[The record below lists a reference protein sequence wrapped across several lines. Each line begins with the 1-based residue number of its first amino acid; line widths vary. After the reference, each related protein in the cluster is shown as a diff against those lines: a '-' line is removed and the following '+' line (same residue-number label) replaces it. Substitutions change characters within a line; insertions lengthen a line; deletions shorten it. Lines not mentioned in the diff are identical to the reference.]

1 MIFSHC
7 LIIQSIFPSIIF
19 IFSFQVVSDSSMIFH
34 LVAYCET
41 PFLLIIYKHKK
52 VFQMGLNHGFG
63 SGSGWIRFFADP
75 DPDLKKTQIRIRL
88 YFQCCGAKLFIFGSS
103 LAPIFSLFWLWL
115 QLCLQPLKNG
125 KFLFNKIKT
134 VLQK

>member
-75 DPDLKKTQIRIRL
+75 DPDLKRPGSVSVCI
-88 YFQCCGAKLFIFGSS
+88 FSVAEPKLFIFGSS
-103 LAPIFSLFWLWL
+103 SGSTFFIILALAPAPAPALKKWEIFV
-115 QLCLQPLKNG
+115 Q
-125 KFLFNKIKT
+125 
-134 VLQK
+134 

>member
-7 LIIQSIFPSIIF
+7 LIVQSIFPSIIF

-63 SGSGWIRFFADP
+63 SGSAWIRFFADP
-75 DPDLKKTQIRIRL
+75 DPDPKRPGSGSVCIFSVAEQN
-88 YFQCCGAKLFIFGSS
+88 YLFSAPAWLQFFHYFGSGS
-103 LAPIFSLFWLWL
+103 SFASSP
-115 QLCLQPLKNG
+115 
-125 KFLFNKIKT
+125 
-134 VLQK
+134 

>member
-1 MIFSHC
+1 
-7 LIIQSIFPSIIF
+7 
-19 IFSFQVVSDSSMIFH
+19 MIFH

-88 YFQCCGAKLFIFGSS
+88 YFQCCGAKIIYFRLQLWLHFFHYFGSGS
-103 LAPIFSLFWLWL
+103 SSGSSP
-115 QLCLQPLKNG
+115 
-125 KFLFNKIKT
+125 
-134 VLQK
+134 